1 MRYNTS
7 MPVLPTLPTSRTRD
21 LASCACGCGQMT
33 QRTFTPGHDS
43 RLKGLM
49 IRVVRGVMTIEDVE
63 AWGGKETAAAVTRG
77 LKDKAL
83 MKRWNIAEETKVE
96 KSA

>member
-1 MRYNTS
+1 MTKTLATLPS
-7 MPVLPTLPTSRTRD
+7 MPTSRTRPT
-21 LASCACGCGQMT
+21 SKCACGCGELT

-49 IRVVRGVMTIEDVE
+49 IRVVRNVMTLEDV
-63 AWGGKETAAAVTRG
+63 ADWGGEDARKAVEKG

-83 MKRWNIAEETKVE
+83 MKRWNITVTTAAETKT
-96 KSA
+96 A